1 MPKIVVNACF
11 GGFGLSDDAIKRYA
25 ELKGI
30 ELVWVPRIQYG
41 KKDWEYHSEHW
52 ERADIEGEDER
63 YFSYYDIPRDDT
75 ALVQTVEEMGDAA
88 NGSYAEL
95 RIADVPDDVEWYID
109 EYDGIET
116 VREVHRTW

>member
-11 GGFGLSDDAIKRYA
+11 GGFGLSDNAIKRYA
-25 ELKGI
+25 EIKGI
-30 ELVWVPRIQYG
+30 ELVLVPRTQYG
-41 KKDWEYHSEHW
+41 KEDWEYHEEHW
-52 ERADIEGEDER
+52 ARADVEDEDDR
-63 YFSYYDIPRDDT
+63 YFSYYDISRDDP

-88 NGSYAEL
+88 NGGYAEL

>member
-1 MPKIVVNACF
+1 MPKIVVNDCF
-11 GGFGLSDDAIKRYA
+11 GGFGLSNDAIKRYA

-30 ELVWVPRIQYG
+30 ELVWVPRTQYG
-41 KKDWEYHSEHW
+41 KESWEYHYEHW
-52 ERADIEGEDER
+52 ERADIDDEDDR
-63 YFSYYDIPRDDT
+63 YFSYYDIPRDDP

-88 NGSYAEL
+88 NGNSAEL
-95 RIADVPDDVEWYID
+95 RIADVPDGVEWYID